1 VEMNQYSRELAEKSG
16 CENVF
21 LQSRHFITTILLRGQ
36 RTSSSFWRAK
46 SEEETYRGEE
56 LVNGI

>member
-21 LQSRHFITTILLRGQ
+21 LQSRHFILLRGQ